1 MNCAYWLRV
10 STDEQ
15 DTANQRPALDAM
27 RTQRGDP
34 EPVVVF
40 DLAASAAQGHHR
52 GEWRKLVHL
61 ARQGRV
67 QRVYVW
73 SLDRVSRE
81 GIGPVLAAVHGLLSA
96 GCELVSYREPWLEVE
111 NDERDLLIAITG
123 WTAWMEA
130 RRLSERTKA
139 GLVKAQAK
147 HGMVGKRGPDKR
159 PRKSRTAR
167 AA

>member
-1 MNCAYWLRV
+1 MNIAYWLRV

-40 DLAASAAQGHHR
+40 DLAASPGPPGARSARLCVGAGPRVARGH
-52 GEWRKLVHL
+52 G
-61 ARQGRV
+61 AGPGGRP
-67 QRVYVW
+67 R
-73 SLDRVSRE
+73 
-81 GIGPVLAAVHGLLSA
+81 AAVGRLRA
-96 GCELVSYREPWLEVE
+96 GEQPGAWLEVE
-111 NDERDLLIAITG
+111 NDERDLLIAVTG

-139 GLVKAQAK
+139 GIARAQER

-159 PRKSRTAR
+159 PRKGRAR
-167 AA
+167 L